1 VGKAEDLFAA
11 WLDEL
16 GFRGD
21 PEMADTAR
29 RFTEMFAEF
38 VPGDDS
44 RLADGF
50 TLVGATDAP
59 NAVVLPIAIR
69 EMPFHSFC
77 AHHLVPF
84 FGRAHVAYLPGR
96 HLAGFGSIARVVQ
109 HFAKRPQLQER
120 LAEQVADTLWS
131 ILQPRSVIVRLEA
144 RQMCMEMRGAKV
156 HGEVEV
162 LAMRGEDLAVLRE
175 MVR

>member
-1 VGKAEDLFAA
+1 MGTAEALFAA
-11 WLDEL
+11 WLDEV

-29 RFTEMFAEF
+29 RFTEMFREF
-38 VPGDDS
+38 VPTED
-44 RLADGF
+44 LAVRQGF
-50 TLVGATDAP
+50 TLVPAPSGA
-59 NAVVLPIAIR
+59 VLPVAVR
-69 EMPFHSFC
+69 AMPFHSFC

-84 FGRAHVAYLPGR
+84 FGTASVAYLPGE
-96 HLAGFGSIARVVQ
+96 HLAGFGGIARIVQ
-109 HFAKRPQLQER
+109 HFARRPQLQER
-120 LAEQVADTLWS
+120 LATQVADTVWE
-131 ILQPRSVIVRLEA
+131 IVRPRAVLVRLEA

-162 LAMRGEDLAVLRE
+162 FAMRGEDVPMLRE